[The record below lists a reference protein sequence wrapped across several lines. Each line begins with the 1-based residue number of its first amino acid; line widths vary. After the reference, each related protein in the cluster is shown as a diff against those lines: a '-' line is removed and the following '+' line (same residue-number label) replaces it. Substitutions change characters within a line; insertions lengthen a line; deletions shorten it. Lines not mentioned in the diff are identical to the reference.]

1 MVEKT
6 NEVIGRGYSA
16 VYYLNSTGH
25 YVIAASVLRLAN
37 GEYEPDVR
45 LPQTNWLEDLRCV
58 YLFALQ
64 WCVTVVLS
72 CDHNSLI

>member
-58 YLFALQ
+58 FCLHCSGVSQLCYHVIITL
-64 WCVTVVLS
+64 
-72 CDHNSLI
+72 